1 MNLDSYLEKINIKL
15 SQKQKES
22 FDIFAD
28 FLVEYNE
35 NVNLT
40 AITEKQEIY
49 IKHFYDSLVLS
60 YYVDLSNKTLC
71 DVGGG
76 AGFPSVPNAIYN
88 KDVKID
94 IIDGL
99 NKRVIFLDKLKEKLQ
114 IDNFCA
120 IHQRAE
126 EHQKQARESYDVV
139 TARAVARLN
148 ILAEL
153 CMPLVKVG
161 GYFVALK
168 STRLSDELLEAKNAI
183 KILGGEIVKIE
194 EYELPENFGKREIL
208 IVRKIKNTPDKYPRA
223 YGQIKKNAL

>member
-99 NKRVIFLDKLKEKLQ
+99 NKRIIFLDKLKEKLQ

-139 TARAVARLN
+139 TARAVARLY

-208 IVRKIKNTPDKYPRA
+208 IVRKIKNTPDKYPRV

>member
-99 NKRVIFLDKLKEKLQ
+99 NKRIIFLDKLKEKLQ

-208 IVRKIKNTPDKYPRA
+208 IVRKIKNTPDKYPRV

>member
-99 NKRVIFLDKLKEKLQ
+99 NKRIIFLDKLKEKLQ

-126 EHQKQARESYDVV
+126 EHQKQARESYDVA

-208 IVRKIKNTPDKYPRA
+208 IVRKIKNTPDKYPRV

>member
-99 NKRVIFLDKLKEKLQ
+99 NKRIIFLDKLKEKLQ